1 MFKETCTKNRRNYAI
16 MTAFDLFDLAFPLLY
31 EKYFLEISKILE
43 NLSLQKLWKIFS
55 LNKMLN

>member
-1 MFKETCTKNRRNYAI
+1 
-16 MTAFDLFDLAFPLLY
+16 MTGFDLFDLAFPLLY